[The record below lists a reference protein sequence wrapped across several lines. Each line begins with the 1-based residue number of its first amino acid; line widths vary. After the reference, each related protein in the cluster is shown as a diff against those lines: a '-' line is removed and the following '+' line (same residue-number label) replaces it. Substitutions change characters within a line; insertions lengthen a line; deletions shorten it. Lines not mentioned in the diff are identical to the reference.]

1 MKKKRKFDDVEFHL
15 NFELPETK
23 FVSVITIMSNDDES
37 SLSYTQPIGRWS
49 IFCFGLGH
57 MLNDITAACWFTY
70 LLLFLTDIG
79 LSPGNAATVMLSGQ
93 VADGVTTI
101 FAGELIDRFGHLKIW
116 HGAGSVLVAVSFS
129 SVFGGCLPCILFS
142 RSSSTLQT
150 VGYSFFAAIFNVGWA
165 ATQVSH
171 MSMVN
176 CITLNSTSRV
186 ALASCRNAFNM
197 IANLSLYAVALLVFS
212 IIKAKSHADIEYQYR
227 VIAYISIF
235 IGCCFV
241 VIFLVGTKEPS
252 LKVAVQG
259 NRGSRISWS
268 YWFKKVLYYQVALA
282 YVLTRLIVNVSQA
295 FLAYYVINDLH
306 MAQSAT
312 ALVPAIIY
320 VFSFIISV
328 VLQEV
333 VWTGQR
339 LKIYYSAGG
348 IIWMFCGAVILILP
362 SSLSTFMYVMS
373 TFIGI
378 ANALMMVTGV
388 SMQSVLVGTDLN
400 GCAFVCGSLSFLD
413 KISCGL
419 ALYFLESFQ
428 SISALHVSENTP
440 LDATYISV
448 TRYGLGLVP
457 AVCAFLG
464 VAVTISMNLGAPY
477 AKYLT
482 ESLLE

>member
-1 MKKKRKFDDVEFHL
+1 
-15 NFELPETK
+15 
-23 FVSVITIMSNDDES
+23 MSNDDES
-37 SLSYTQPIGRWS
+37 SLSHTQPIGRWS

-101 FAGELIDRFGHLKIW
+101 FAGEL
-116 HGAGSVLVAVSFS
+116 
-129 SVFGGCLPCILFS
+129 
-142 RSSSTLQT
+142 
-150 VGYSFFAAIFNVGWA
+150 
-165 ATQVSH
+165 
-171 MSMVN
+171 
-176 CITLNSTSRV
+176 
-186 ALASCRNAFNM
+186 
-197 IANLSLYAVALLVFS
+197 
-212 IIKAKSHADIEYQYR
+212 
-227 VIAYISIF
+227 
-235 IGCCFV
+235 
-241 VIFLVGTKEPS
+241 
-252 LKVAVQG
+252 
-259 NRGSRISWS
+259 
-268 YWFKKVLYYQVALA
+268 
-282 YVLTRLIVNVSQA
+282 A

-348 IIWMFCGAVILILP
+348 IIWMFCGAAILILP
-362 SSLSTFMYVMS
+362 SSLSAFMYVMS

-428 SISALHVSENTP
+428 SSTALHVSGNTP
-440 LDATYISV
+440 LNATYISV